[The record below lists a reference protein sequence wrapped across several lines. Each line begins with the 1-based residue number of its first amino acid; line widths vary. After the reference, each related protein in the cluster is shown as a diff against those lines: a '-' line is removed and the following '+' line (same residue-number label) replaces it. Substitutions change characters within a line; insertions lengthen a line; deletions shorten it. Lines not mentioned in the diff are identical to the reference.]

1 MAKDGTTIILG
12 IIYCALAGLNWLF
25 IFLPSCDGWHCGPY
39 IFISFGS
46 STFTFFGILFLI
58 PSFIMYMIFFC
69 STEGST
75 SASVGFGLGIPGWVL
90 VMIGSIFNFLFEYI
104 SFVAIMLL
112 SFAIALTIFG
122 SILFTRRHDWEQP
135 LDASSV
141 SPTGPSTTLPTY
153 SPSPTRPGPP
163 CSKCNRATR
172 FIAEY
177 NRYYCDQCQ
186 QYV

>member
-12 IIYCALAGLNWLF
+12 IIYCAIVGLCW
-25 IFLPSCDGWHCGPY
+25 IFMCFPYYSYFLGPY
-39 IFISFGS
+39 FVSTPGGIFAFLGN
-46 STFTFFGILFLI
+46 LVLI

-75 SASVGFGLGIPGWVL
+75 SASVGFGLGIAGWVL
-90 VMIGSIFNFLFEYI
+90 GMTGQILEMLFGYFSSFLVIEMLIFYI
-104 SFVAIMLL
+104 S
-112 SFAIALTIFG
+112 LTVFG
-122 SILFTRRHDWEQP
+122 SILFARRHNWELP
-135 LDASSV
+135 LAASRETPSSSPITPPTSPS
-141 SPTGPSTTLPTY
+141 SPTI
-153 SPSPTRPGPP
+153 PGPP